1 MVALADVPFERKP
14 TLALLG
20 LEDEQRIEVDR
31 EFAGFGWNVLPRV
44 VLADDE
50 QRIALADALVLALH
64 TPDEPTPDRDDL
76 ELAFFVLH
84 EGEELELR
92 VPWPKFAETRVRP
105 LLDAAHGDVVLALC
119 NPERREIDRPA
130 WLGSRRLHWAE
141 GDVTSWLD
149 PDGTIRLQASRWHSR

>member
-20 LEDEQRIEVDR
+20 LEDEQRTEVDR

-50 QRIALADALVLALH
+50 QRIDLADALVLALH
-64 TPDEPTPDRDDL
+64 TPDEPEPDRAL
-76 ELAFFVLH
+76 ELAFVVLH

-92 VPWPKFAETRVRP
+92 VPWVEFAETRVRP
-105 LLDAAHGDVVLALC
+105 LVDASHGDVVLALC
-119 NPERREIDRPA
+119 NPEHRRIDRPS
-130 WLGSRRLHWAE
+130 WLGTRRLHWAD

-149 PDGTIRLQASRWHSR
+149 PDGTIRLQATRWHCR